1 MFINDEKSNRKN
13 LCFRFVLKIRCFFP
27 QKFKYTFFFHETSFV
42 KLFLR
47 KRAKASFI
55 LKYIIVS
62 QSCKNWSVPLFRS
75 TTYVTFVKSKPFIF
89 TAVYFEFTFPHFAF
103 LSSIMI
109 LIFAFRFGKKKL
121 DFITPKDSLFHSSS
135 LSPFLYPL
143 ATNYFPKFRAF
154 LQRLETGPLKEYDYQ

>member
-1 MFINDEKSNRKN
+1 MMKKATEKISVS
-13 LCFRFVLKIRCFFP
+13 VLSSKYVVFSHKISS
-27 QKFKYTFFFHETSFV
+27 THFFFHETSFV

-47 KRAKASFI
+47 KRVKASFI

-121 DFITPKDSLFHSSS
+121 DFITQ
-135 LSPFLYPL
+135 
-143 ATNYFPKFRAF
+143 KFRCF
-154 LQRLETGPLKEYDYQ
+154 ILLRLVLFFTPLQQIIFRNFEHFCEDLKQVL